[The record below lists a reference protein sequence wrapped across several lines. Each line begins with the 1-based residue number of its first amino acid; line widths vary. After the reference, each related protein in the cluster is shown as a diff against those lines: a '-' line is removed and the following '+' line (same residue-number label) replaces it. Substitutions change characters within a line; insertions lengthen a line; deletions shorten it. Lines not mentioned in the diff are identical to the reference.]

1 MVLCTGTRPFCAV
14 RHASNAVT
22 AAKSSFAISVVPK
35 TEDEKQTLRNSF
47 AGKKVSQMSP
57 AEREVYDEDFQYG
70 FGNPPIEN
78 RGTSKAKLPKILPTS
93 TLKVLQR
100 MGLAQKK

>member
-1 MVLCTGTRPFCAV
+1 M
-14 RHASNAVT
+14 
-22 AAKSSFAISVVPK
+22 KSLM

-57 AEREVYDEDFQYG
+57 EEREVFDEDFQYG

-78 RGTSKAKLPKILPTS
+78 RGTSNAKLPKILPTS